1 MSQRMWRHSE
11 HGHFIDS
18 QTSNT
23 HGCHEVVIF
32 PVSEGR
38 ELWGVWDS
46 EKDVWVSNIVFSS
59 EQSALNWLDETCS
72 QSAGFRTGRFY
83 ARSARVYIEP
93 MEGEKK

>member
-23 HGCHEVVIF
+23 HGCHEVAVF

-46 EKDVWVSNIVFSS
+46 LNNVWEEEPHFESKYFASVWVDKYLPGT
-59 EQSALNWLDETCS
+59 EKYEL
-72 QSAGFRTGRFY
+72 RH
-83 ARSARVYIEP
+83 ARVYIEP